1 MKSLV
6 LILTSLLFISCS
18 NMTVGFEEDSPFY
31 NGPLLDTREDVNAK
45 EKVAV
50 KDEKETDVKEKVI
63 QIEET
68 VEESAT
74 KEGETTF
81 SYERDDD

>member
-1 MKSLV
+1 MKSLL

-18 NMTVGFEEDSPFY
+18 NMSVGFEEDSPFY
-31 NGPLLDTREDVNAK
+31 NGPLIDTREDVNAK
-45 EKVAV
+45 DK
-50 KDEKETDVKEKVI
+50 KEIEVKEEVI
-63 QIEET
+63 QTQQT
-68 VEESAT
+68 VEEPAT